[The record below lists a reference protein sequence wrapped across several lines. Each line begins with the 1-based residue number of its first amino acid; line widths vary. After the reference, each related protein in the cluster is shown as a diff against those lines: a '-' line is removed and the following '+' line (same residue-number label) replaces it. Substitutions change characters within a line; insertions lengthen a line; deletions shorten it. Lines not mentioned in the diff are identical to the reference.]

1 MSAELEAL
9 QGEAARVDA
18 DNKPVEFVDAAEAA
32 AIEQAAEQA
41 GAEAGELSALLTILS
56 GLFTPIFPC
65 LAKIYTPDTVRN
77 LADSFV
83 PVMTKRGWSTGGIL
97 GRFGEEVAFCAV
109 AFPVALATYAGIKAD
124 VEAANSAQDEA
135 ARVESV
141 GVVEVAQETPQ
152 FMVRG

>member
-9 QGEAARVDA
+9 AGEAARVDA
-18 DNKPVEFVDAAEAA
+18 DNKPVEFIDAAAVDMA
-32 AIEQAAEQA
+32 EQAAQVA
-41 GAEAGELSALLTILS
+41 GAEASELSALLTIAT

-65 LAKIYTPDTVRN
+65 LAKIYTPDAVRN

-83 PVMTKRGWSTGGIL
+83 PVMMKRGWSTGGIL

-124 VEAANSAQDEA
+124 VEAANSEQVEA
-135 ARVESV
+135 VRVEAV
-141 GVVEVAQETPQ
+141 GAVEVMQEKPVV
-152 FMVRG
+152 MERG